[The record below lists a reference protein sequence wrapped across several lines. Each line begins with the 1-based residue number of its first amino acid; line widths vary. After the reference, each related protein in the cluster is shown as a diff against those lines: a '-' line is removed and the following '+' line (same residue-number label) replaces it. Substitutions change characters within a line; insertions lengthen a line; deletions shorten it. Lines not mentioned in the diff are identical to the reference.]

1 VSEPTTGPADA
12 PEDDSDI
19 PMDVRSILAN
29 LAACEPEFKAP
40 GPSGS
45 LYGYKTF
52 SGWSVPDWL
61 MQRVRKAL
69 RDGQA
74 EARADALA
82 EVAAAVEGLIEE
94 AGGRCVKP
102 DDYDPAEL
110 NVCVAHSELMGDD
123 GCEDQPRVLLA
134 VLRLLKEK
142 AS

>member
-1 VSEPTTGPADA
+1 VSEPTTAERSLLERMGRAYSWHPVDGRRDEMRRAIL
-12 PEDDSDI
+12 DI
-19 PMDVRSILAN
+19 R
-29 LAACEPEFKAP
+29 
-40 GPSGS
+40 
-45 LYGYKTF
+45 
-52 SGWSVPDWL
+52 
-61 MQRVRKAL
+61 
-69 RDGQA
+69 A

-102 DDYDPAEL
+102 DDYDPGEL

-123 GCEDQPRVLLA
+123 GCEDQPRTLLA

>member
-1 VSEPTTGPADA
+1 VSEPTTGPEDA

-82 EVAAAVEGLIEE
+82 EVAAAVEGLDLD
-94 AGGRCVKP
+94 ALN
-102 DDYDPAEL
+102 PAINRAE
-110 NVCVAHSELMGDD
+110 V
-123 GCEDQPRVLLA
+123 LA